1 MKIVVQNE
9 DQNLINKSIR
19 YINNQLAALNS
30 KQDSTSDIDVAERR
44 VYMKIRDMLEGFKN
58 EK

>member
-19 YINNQLAALNS
+19 YINNQLAALNA
-30 KQDSTSDIDVAERR
+30 KQDSTSDIDIAERR